1 MLHFNLSLLEV
12 RTSYNF
18 KQNHSQLTQNNSN
31 LYVTQLSNNRFI
43 FYSGLFLYSV
53 FTTISLHTF
62 CQKSQTV
69 IRKSFIEAKKRKQKQ
84 YSLRTLT
91 YEYDTYTSHDRFEG
105 YLAESQ
111 LNVLALQTTL
121 LLRTSFHSTIFK
133 LMESTIKLAVLAH
146 SASSSTKQLKLK
158 YRLSTIHIGN
168 RFQYF
173 HILYKKNTNEQIC

>member
-1 MLHFNLSLLEV
+1 MLPFNLRVEV

-18 KQNHSQLTQNNSN
+18 KQNQSQLTQNNSN
-31 LYVTQLSNNRFI
+31 FIWLSYQI
-43 FYSGLFLYSV
+43 SVSYSTAVYFLYSV

-69 IRKSFIEAKKRKQKQ
+69 IRKSLIEAEKRKQKQ

-121 LLRTSFHSTIFK
+121 LLRTPFHSTMFK

-173 HILYKKNTNEQIC
+173 HILYKNTNE